1 MPITVKE
8 KAGPRTIANDE
19 HPLKVDPAK
28 IPGLKP
34 AFRANGTITPAASSA
49 NADGAAALI
58 LAKRSLADRDGLPM
72 LAEIKGHA
80 THSQEPQWFTTAPI
94 PAIRKLLDKV
104 GWSVGDVDLFE
115 INEAFA
121 VVAMAAQRD
130 LGIPRDKLNING
142 GACALGHPIGATGAR
157 LIVTLLHAL
166 EAQNLKRGVA
176 ALLHRRRRSHRDR
189 RGTHR
194 ALSAPAKVFAP
205 GIACRNWISDR
216 HGRFIAEDRYD
227 RSHRS
232 PAPTCRKFAGNFMI
246 SNWLSAALARRNI
259 HYGWVMVGVT
269 FFTALITAGTVG
281 APGVF
286 IVPLQHEFGWTTAE
300 ISSALSIRFILF
312 GLMAPF
318 AAALLNRYGLRNVTL
333 SALLIV
339 ASALVTSLGM
349 TKVWQLM
356 LLWGVVIGIGTGM
369 TALVLGAT
377 IAARWFAARRGLV
390 VGILTASVATGQLV
404 FLPLLASIT
413 ERVGWRIALGL
424 MCVMLAVAAF
434 AVLMLMRDRPSD
446 VGLRPFGD
454 EGTEPLPAPPASNA
468 PIMAAALGTLRDA
481 SKQRVF
487 WILFA
492 TFFICGA
499 STNGL
504 VQVHLIPM
512 CLDFGIPQVQAA
524 SLLAAMGVFDFFGTI
539 MSGWLSDRYDN
550 RWLLFWYYGLRGLSL
565 LFLPFSDFSF
575 YGLSLFA
582 MFYGLDW
589 IATVPP
595 TVRLT
600 AQRFGPERANL
611 VFGWIFAGHQ
621 MGAATAAF
629 GAGLSRTLLATY
641 LPAFFVAGALCV
653 VAALIVLAIARPP
666 KPVAA

>member
-1 MPITVKE
+1 
-8 KAGPRTIANDE
+8 
-19 HPLKVDPAK
+19 L
-28 IPGLKP
+28 
-34 AFRANGTITPAASSA
+34 
-49 NADGAAALI
+49 
-58 LAKRSLADRDGLPM
+58 
-72 LAEIKGHA
+72 
-80 THSQEPQWFTTAPI
+80 
-94 PAIRKLLDKV
+94 
-104 GWSVGDVDLFE
+104 
-115 INEAFA
+115 
-121 VVAMAAQRD
+121 
-130 LGIPRDKLNING
+130 
-142 GACALGHPIGATGAR
+142 
-157 LIVTLLHAL
+157 
-166 EAQNLKRGVA
+166 
-176 ALLHRRRRSHRDR
+176 
-189 RGTHR
+189 
-194 ALSAPAKVFAP
+194 
-205 GIACRNWISDR
+205 
-216 HGRFIAEDRYD
+216 
-227 RSHRS
+227 
-232 PAPTCRKFAGNFMI
+232 I
-246 SNWLSAALARRNI
+246 SNWLSSALARRNI

-269 FFTALITAGTVG
+269 FLTALITAGAVG

-286 IVPLQHEFGWTTAE
+286 IVPLQREFGWSTAE

-318 AAALLNRYGLRNVTL
+318 AAALMNRYGLRNVAL

-339 ASALVTSLGM
+339 ASALVASLAM
-349 TKVWQLM
+349 TKVWHLL

-377 IAARWFAARRGLV
+377 IAARWFNARRGLV

-404 FLPLLASIT
+404 FLPMLASVT
-413 ERVGWRIALGL
+413 ERFGWRIALSIV
-424 MCVMLAVAAF
+424 CVMLGVAAF
-434 AVLMLMRDRPSD
+434 AVLVLMRDRPSD

-454 EGTEPLPAPPASNA
+454 QGTEPLPAPPPSNA

-481 SKQRVF
+481 AKTRTF

-539 MSGWLSDRYDN
+539 FSGWLSDRYDN

-565 LFLPFSDFSF
+565 LMLPFTDFSF

-600 AQRFGPERANL
+600 AQRFGAERANL
-611 VFGWIFAGHQ
+611 VFGWVFAGHQ
-621 MGAATAAF
+621 IGAAFAAF
-629 GAGLSRTLLATY
+629 GAGLSRTLLSTY
-641 LPAFFVAGALCV
+641 LPAFFFAGALCV
-653 VAALIVLAIARPP
+653 VAALIVLAIARVP
-666 KPVAA
+666 KPAIAKTATA

>member
-1 MPITVKE
+1 
-8 KAGPRTIANDE
+8 
-19 HPLKVDPAK
+19 
-28 IPGLKP
+28 
-34 AFRANGTITPAASSA
+34 
-49 NADGAAALI
+49 
-58 LAKRSLADRDGLPM
+58 
-72 LAEIKGHA
+72 
-80 THSQEPQWFTTAPI
+80 
-94 PAIRKLLDKV
+94 
-104 GWSVGDVDLFE
+104 
-115 INEAFA
+115 
-121 VVAMAAQRD
+121 
-130 LGIPRDKLNING
+130 
-142 GACALGHPIGATGAR
+142 
-157 LIVTLLHAL
+157 
-166 EAQNLKRGVA
+166 
-176 ALLHRRRRSHRDR
+176 
-189 RGTHR
+189 
-194 ALSAPAKVFAP
+194 
-205 GIACRNWISDR
+205 
-216 HGRFIAEDRYD
+216 
-227 RSHRS
+227 
-232 PAPTCRKFAGNFMI
+232 MI
-246 SNWLSAALARRNI
+246 SNWLAATLARRNI

-269 FFTALITAGTVG
+269 FLTALITAGTVG

-318 AAALLNRYGLRNVTL
+318 AAALLNRYGLRNMSLLAQLIVV
-333 SALLIV
+333 SALI
-339 ASALVTSLGM
+339 ASLAM

-377 IAARWFAARRGLV
+377 VAARWFVGRRGLV

-404 FLPLLASIT
+404 FLPLLAHLT
-413 ERVGWRIALGL
+413 ERFGWRIALAL
-424 MCVMLAVAAF
+424 ICAMLLVSAS
-434 AVLMLMRDRPSD
+434 AVLLLVRDRPSD
-446 VGLRPFGD
+446 MGLRPFGD
-454 EGTEPLPAPPASNA
+454 TGTEPLPAPPPNTA

-481 SKQRVF
+481 SKTRVF

-492 TFFICGA
+492 TFFVCGA

-539 MSGWLSDRYDN
+539 VSGWLSDRYDN

-565 LFLPFSDFSF
+565 VFLPFTDFSF

-600 AQRFGPERANL
+600 AQRFGAERANL
-611 VFGWIFAGHQ
+611 VFGWVFAGHQ
-621 MGAATAAF
+621 LGAATAAF

-641 LPAFFVAGALCV
+641 LPAFFMAGALCII
-653 VAALIVLAIARPP
+653 AALIALAISRPP
-666 KPVAA
+666 KSVTA